1 MNPRSPSLL
10 YRLFISLLLCWAVH
24 GTAFS
29 QQAGAELAPSPL
41 MKHET
46 RWLVGALEQAHFS
59 KVSVDKLKPE
69 EFLAS
74 FLKKLDKQ
82 KLYFTQ
88 NEVSGFVESYSPTLI
103 TFFKQGNLFH
113 GMP

>member
-69 EFLAS
+69 ERCAS
-74 FLKKLDKQ
+74 TSNRNFEGRQGRGGRTHL
-82 KLYFTQ
+82 
-88 NEVSGFVESYSPTLI
+88 VSPGMAAAAAIS
-103 TFFKQGNLFH
+103 GNLDDVRKYEN
-113 GMP
+113 